1 MIFREGAVGGFADV
15 GGDTTGSQSAPFQT
29 VRRPRWVS
37 WIMQAAAVLV
47 AGIGQA
53 LEPRHDLVAIGVQ
66 VAEHG
71 RGVARDNGGAGGHG
85 QRDAAFRLFLVV
97 ADVLVLGQAV
107 FVVVGFVR
115 GRHEPVAQG
124 QVLELERLQQRVVG
138 AVHGGHVEGPPELV
152 LPSSLSAR
160 QGAFP
165 VAKATD

>member
-1 MIFREGAVGGFADV
+1 MIFGKARWAGSRTLEGE
-15 GGDTTGSQSAPFQT
+15 TTGSQSAPFQT

-37 WIMQAAAVLV
+37 WIMQAAAVFV

-53 LEPRHDLVAIGVQ
+53 LEPRHDLVAVGVQ

-85 QRDAAFRLFLVV
+85 QRDAAFCLFLVV

-107 FVVVGFVR
+107 IVVVGFVR
-115 GRHEPVAQG
+115 GGHEPVAQG

-138 AVHGGHVEGPPELV
+138 AVHGGHVEGPP
-152 LPSSLSAR
+152 
-160 QGAFP
+160 G
-165 VAKATD
+165 